1 MNRATLWMTL
11 LIIWVLPRWAVK
23 QVLQTGTGD
32 DTADIWELNDEWFQ
46 GEKAGDVGR
55 KCEEC
60 VPDREEMRGAV
71 DGWIMN
77 DIISKNTR
85 LQGNRQVRT
94 YWEIWKAGFVVI
106 SCHQEEAQASQAE
119 PLETHK
125 ENNNP
130 KCWYKGCLLTVKII
144 SELSIQTVSIPSL
157 SDHISEPMM
166 ALH

>member
-1 MNRATLWMTL
+1 MNRAALWMTP
-11 LIIWVLPRWAVK
+11 LIIGDLQRWAVK
-23 QVLQTGTGD
+23 RVLQTRTGD

-46 GEKAGDVGR
+46 GEKAGNVGR

-94 YWEIWKAGFVVI
+94 YWEMWKAAFVML

-119 PLETHK
+119 PLENHK
-125 ENNNP
+125 EN
-130 KCWYKGCLLTVKII
+130 KRCWYKGCLLTVKII
-144 SELSIQTVSIPSL
+144 SELSTQTVSVPSL